1 MNYLQQLR
9 AALTGVTGVVRRA
22 SWRRSRVAT
31 ERPSWLP
38 ARETDVAAAAA
49 ASALNPRAP
58 LASFRSTPP
67 KREVVLEM
75 SPVTVPV
82 PAVPQVE
89 PVYDPV
95 PQPRPLKPDED
106 KAVKDNKANVCQ
118 GPEAGQAAMGTAAY
132 VLQDLTDGVAVKP
145 PPPPPLP
152 IRGISDSTLL

>member
-1 MNYLQQLR
+1 M
-9 AALTGVTGVVRRA
+9 
-22 SWRRSRVAT
+22 

-38 ARETDVAAAAA
+38 AMETDVTAAAP
-49 ASALNPRAP
+49 ASAFNPRAP
-58 LASFRSTPP
+58 LTLFRSTPP

-82 PAVPQVE
+82 PAVPWVE

-106 KAVKDNKANVCQ
+106 KAVKDNKAGKAFQ
-118 GPEAGQAAMGTAAY
+118 GPDAGQAAMGTAAH
-132 VLQDLTDGVAVKP
+132 VLQDLMDGMEVKP

-152 IRGISDSTLL
+152 TRGISDSTLL